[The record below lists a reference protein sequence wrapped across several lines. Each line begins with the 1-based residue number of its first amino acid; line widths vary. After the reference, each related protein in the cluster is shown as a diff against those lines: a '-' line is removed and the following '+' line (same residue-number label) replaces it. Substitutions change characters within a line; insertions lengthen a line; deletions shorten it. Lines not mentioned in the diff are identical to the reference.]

1 MHTPSNF
8 WNDVHGFCSKQL
20 QNYDMTYDLVKMCTN
35 IVNEK
40 QVSLPI
46 VYYCHLDHIASSQ
59 YEQLMIT
66 AMKVRDANHIIQ
78 SSRQALNMKNVMNV
92 SSIDQI
98 LYF

>member
-1 MHTPSNF
+1 MRNKYPFLLCITAILIIKP
-8 WNDVHGFCSKQL
+8 
-20 QNYDMTYDLVKMCTN
+20 
-35 IVNEK
+35 
-40 QVSLPI
+40 P
-46 VYYCHLDHIASSQ
+46 ASMK
-59 YEQLMIT
+59 QLMIT